1 MLQNV
6 HSICTWNLK
15 IIFIALFT
23 TAFLFFY
30 FSKKSY
36 KNVCSGRNK
45 KKKKKKKTHT
55 HTQTPTKFFERAI
68 VQLANSNLDFDIS
81 FNQIQ

>member
-1 MLQNV
+1 MCIAFVRGTWKLFSLLYLQPR
-6 HSICTWNLK
+6 
-15 IIFIALFT
+15 FY
-23 TAFLFFY
+23 FFY

-36 KNVCSGRNK
+36 KNVCSGRN
-45 KKKKKKKTHT
+45 KKKKKKTHT

-81 FNQIQ
+81 FNQI

>member
-6 HSICTWNLK
+6 HSIFTWNLK

-23 TAFLFFY
+23 TMFIFF
-30 FSKKSY
+30 FIFRINHTKTFA
-36 KNVCSGRNK
+36 VDVTK
-45 KKKKKKKTHT
+45 KKKKKEKY
-55 HTQTPTKFFERAI
+55 TQIFERAI
-68 VQLANSNLDFDIS
+68 VQLATSNLDFDIS

>member
-6 HSICTWNLK
+6 HSIFTGNLK

-23 TAFLFFY
+23 TMFIFFLIFR
-30 FSKKSY
+30 
-36 KNVCSGRNK
+36 KNHTKTFAVDVTK
-45 KKKKKKKTHT
+45 KKKKKY
-55 HTQTPTKFFERAI
+55 TQIFERAI

>member
-1 MLQNV
+1 MCIAFVRGTWKLFSLLYLQPR
-6 HSICTWNLK
+6 
-15 IIFIALFT
+15 
-23 TAFLFFY
+23 FY
-30 FSKKSY
+30 FFIFR
-36 KNVCSGRNK
+36 KNHTKTFEMVV
-45 KKKKKKKTHT
+45 KKKKKKTHT

>member
-6 HSICTWNLK
+6 HSICTWNLE

-23 TAFLFFY
+23 TAFYFFI
-30 FSKKSY
+30 FR
-36 KNVCSGRNK
+36 KNHTKTFAMVVT
-45 KKKKKKKTHT
+45 KKKKKTQT

-81 FNQIQ
+81 FNQI